1 MCKSPLELG
10 FLSKCETTKYG
21 SEDSR
26 PRDSRLCCLGACLG
40 HERSAWSR
48 PTMPGGVHGHMR
60 AWDPEEDRL
69 IIEMLS
75 QHGPRWAKI
84 VKELPG
90 RTISS
95 IRCRWQRIDRGRR
108 ISQSGAGSKN
118 HCQWCGQPKRGHV
131 CFARMQ
137 PQPSEVKE
145 ECEATRSSNPA
156 PQPGPTLCDAP
167 ATPLAQ
173 RILSEGGEALN
184 ATLLSSSDP
193 EEDEDDD
200 DDVPSVPII
209 SRMQSGARICRE
221 LGFEP
226 AVDAAAER
234 AAEGDALFTV
244 VPVSRRSVSERSV
257 RSEPELH
264 CPIRVPS
271 LRLLAPA
278 LAP

>member
-1 MCKSPLELG
+1 MAGK
-10 FLSKCETTKYG
+10 T
-21 SEDSR
+21 
-26 PRDSRLCCLGACLG
+26 RDSATRGLCGLERAWAAQGA
-40 HERSAWSR
+40 SACSR

-95 IRCRWQRIDRGRR
+95 VRNRWQRIDRGRR
-108 ISQSGAGSKN
+108 ITQSGAGDGELRKN
-118 HCQWCGQPKRGHV
+118 RCQWCGQPKRGHV
-131 CFARMQ
+131 CFVRMQ
-137 PQPSEVKE
+137 LQPSEVKE
-145 ECEATRSSNPA
+145 WEATRSSSPA
-156 PQPGPTLCDAP
+156 PQPGPTLCEAP
-167 ATPLAQ
+167 ATTLAE
-173 RILSEGGEALN
+173 RILIEGGEVL
-184 ATLLSSSDP
+184 LLSTSDR

-234 AAEGDALFTV
+234 AAEGDVLFMV

-278 LAP
+278 LAL